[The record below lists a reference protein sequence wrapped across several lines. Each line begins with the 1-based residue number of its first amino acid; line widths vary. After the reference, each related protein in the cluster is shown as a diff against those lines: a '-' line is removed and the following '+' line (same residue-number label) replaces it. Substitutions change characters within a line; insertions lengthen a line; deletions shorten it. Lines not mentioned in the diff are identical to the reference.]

1 MGDNLIEPSRV
12 TIAGCYVTL
21 GRCFVAVSTPWGYEC
36 GEVGI
41 ILVEGNAVV
50 ANLAVKYGLLCVTG
64 CRAGLMEGALC
75 VVGFS
80 CGVKVKPWK
89 STVRLGWPFFFAQMT
104 MRWHHVTDSPTGT
117 GSITPSKT
125 SWSSPVLTSSCQ
137 WSGTSIRV

>member
-80 CGVKVKPWK
+80 CGVKVK
-89 STVRLGWPFFFAQMT
+89 RLEVNCASRLAILLCTDDHAVAPRDRLSYRDWFHHAQ
-104 MRWHHVTDSPTGT
+104 
-117 GSITPSKT
+117 
-125 SWSSPVLTSSCQ
+125 
-137 WSGTSIRV
+137 